1 MAPLKHNWKLFEII
15 RAARNI
21 RDIQVSDSCLYL
33 HGVYSLA
40 SIAECTAMML
50 ALRSKEKAVLMGLSF
65 ALNLPVAELP
75 DRLGEIPKGS
85 VIATCCASCIRAV
98 VFCRSS
104 NVTRLAQ
111 SLPACAWSISISADS
126 FTQIRACTDESFFI
140 LFMPM
145 WRDSKRSVELRS
157 SGFKQ

>member
-15 RAARNI
+15 RAGRNI

-65 ALNLPVAELP
+65 ALNIPVAELP
-75 DRLGEIPKGS
+75 DRLGEIPKDS

-98 VFCRSS
+98 VFAVQVTLLGLLNHFLCLEYFYLCRYFHS
-104 NVTRLAQ
+104 NTGLYR
-111 SLPACAWSISISADS
+111 
-126 FTQIRACTDESFFI
+126 
-140 LFMPM
+140 
-145 WRDSKRSVELRS
+145 
-157 SGFKQ
+157 